1 MIILLFSLYFT
12 SGSERRGQ
20 SGMQMDSFTRS
31 NPLFDECNDEV
42 NEKVRHS
49 SGLDQEYCIN
59 VNFAISL
66 SGGRGTTR
74 SRRKRSRR

>member
-1 MIILLFSLYFT
+1 MIVLLFSLYFT

-42 NEKVRHS
+42 NEKVRH
-49 SGLDQEYCIN
+49 
-59 VNFAISL
+59 
-66 SGGRGTTR
+66 
-74 SRRKRSRR
+74 